1 MSYEIIKINET
12 TYRIE
17 DNNVRF
23 FLLIGTKRALLID
36 SGLTVT
42 NAREIAEGLTDLP
55 VSLLNTHSDPD
66 HIARNHQ
73 FESFYMHE
81 AESFFY
87 FNIMHK
93 TGELIPLK
101 DGEIIDLGDRPLE
114 IVTLPGHTPG
124 SVGVLDINQRVLI
137 SGDPIQDGMIFMF
150 GPGRDM
156 TVYRNSLRK
165 LDGYRT
171 FFDTIYPSHGTF
183 PVGKELI
190 DQLYEVTEDLGTFP
204 RWDMEIHNQ
213 IVDCVDTGVAKFL
226 ISKEGA

>member
-17 DNNVRF
+17 EDHVRF
-23 FLLIGTKRALLID
+23 FFLIGNQRALLVD
-36 SGLTVT
+36 SGLSVT
-42 NAREIAEGLTDLP
+42 NTREIAESLTDLP

-66 HIARNHQ
+66 HIACNHQ

-81 AESFFY
+81 ADSFFY
-87 FNIMHK
+87 FNIMPK
-93 TGELIPLK
+93 PGKLLPLK

-124 SVGVLDINQRVLI
+124 SVGVLDINHRVLI

-156 TVYRNSLRK
+156 TAYRDSLRK
-165 LDGYRT
+165 LDGYRSR
-171 FFDTIYPSHGTF
+171 FDSIYPSHGTF
-183 PVGKELI
+183 PVEKELI
-190 DQLYEVTEDLGTFP
+190 DHLYEVTADLSKYP
-204 RWDMEIHNQ
+204 HRDMDMHGQ
-213 IVDCVDTGVAKFL
+213 IVDCVDTGIAKFL
-226 ISKEGA
+226 ISQKK